1 MNDLLTVKDLTYRKN
16 QKTILKDANL
26 NLSSGKIVAL
36 LGENGAGKT
45 TLMRIIAGVAKNYK
59 GKVNLEGTTKE
70 AARKAKLSFTDGLT
84 GFSDSTKIKDVVK
97 FYATIFQDF
106 DENEFDELHK
116 FMKLDNNMKLSQL
129 SRGMREKLSIALTF
143 ARKADLYLLD
153 EPFGGID
160 AMARKKII
168 NSIILW
174 KDEKATIL
182 ISDHFVNEI
191 SSLLDEVVIVKD
203 HTILEHK
210 SADDIRQ
217 NHETIE
223 EYYESFY
230 ADEDDSND

>member
-16 QKTILKDANL
+16 QKTILKDTNL

-59 GKVNLEGTTKE
+59 GEVNLEGTTKE
-70 AARKAKLSFTDGLT
+70 AARKAKLSFTDRLT

-106 DENEFDELHK
+106 DENEFDELRK
-116 FMKLDNNMKLSQL
+116 FMKLDNDMKLSQL
-129 SRGMREKLSIALTF
+129 SRGMREKLIIALTF

-230 ADEDDSND
+230 ADEDDE

>member
-1 MNDLLTVKDLTYRKN
+1 MKDILIIKDLNYKKN
-16 QKTILKDANL
+16 QKTILNDVNL

-45 TLMRIIAGVAKNYK
+45 TLMRLIAGIAKNYK
-59 GKVNLEGTTKE
+59 GSIQVDGFINE
-70 AARKAKLSFTDGLT
+70 AQRKAKLSFTDGLT
-84 GFSDSTKIKDVVK
+84 GFSDSSKLKEIEK
-97 FYATIFQDF
+97 FYATIFDDF
-106 DENEFDELHK
+106 DENEFEEIRK
-116 FMKLDNNMKLSQL
+116 FMKLDLEMKLSQL
-129 SRGMREKLSIALTF
+129 SRGMREKLIIALTF

-174 KDEKATIL
+174 KDEKSTIL

-191 SSLLDEVVIVKD
+191 AALLDEVVIVKD
-203 HTILEHK
+203 NTVLEHK

-217 NHETIE
+217 THKSIE

-230 ADEDDSND
+230 EDEDDE

>member
-1 MNDLLTVKDLTYRKN
+1 MSDLLQVKDLSYKKN
-16 QKTILKDANL
+16 QKMILKDVNL

-45 TLMRIIAGVAKNYK
+45 TLMRIIAGVAKNYR
-59 GKVNLEGTTKE
+59 GEVNLEGSTKE
-70 AARKAKLSFTDGLT
+70 AERKAKLSFTDGLT

-97 FYATIFQDF
+97 FYAIIFQDF
-106 DENEFDELHK
+106 DENEFTELRK
-116 FMKLDNNMKLSQL
+116 FMKLDPEMKLSQL
-129 SRGMREKLSIALTF
+129 SRGMREKLIIALTF

-174 KDEKATIL
+174 KEEKATIL

-191 SSLLDEVVIVKD
+191 SSLLDEVVVVKD
-203 HTILEHK
+203 HTFLEHK
-210 SADDIRQ
+210 SADNNRQ
-217 NHETIE
+217 YHKSIV
-223 EYYESFY
+223 EYYESVY
-230 ADEDDSND
+230 ADEDDE

>member
-59 GKVNLEGTTKE
+59 GEVNLEGTTKE

-106 DENEFDELHK
+106 DENEFDELRK
-116 FMKLDNNMKLSQL
+116 FMKLDNDMKLSQL
-129 SRGMREKLSIALTF
+129 SRGMREKLIIALTF

-174 KDEKATIL
+174 KDKKATIL

-230 ADEDDSND
+230 ADEDDE

>member
-36 LGENGAGKT
+36 LGKNGAGKT

-59 GKVNLEGTTKE
+59 GEVNLEGTTKE
-70 AARKAKLSFTDGLT
+70 TTRKAKLSFTDGLT

-106 DENEFDELHK
+106 DENEFDELRK
-116 FMKLDNNMKLSQL
+116 FMKLDNDMKLSQL
-129 SRGMREKLSIALTF
+129 SRGMREKLIIALTF

-203 HTILEHK
+203 HIILEHK

-230 ADEDDSND
+230 VDEDDE

>member
-1 MNDLLTVKDLTYRKN
+1 MKDILIIKDLNYKKN
-16 QKTILKDANL
+16 QKTILNDVNL

-45 TLMRIIAGVAKNYK
+45 TLMRLIAGVAKNYK
-59 GKVNLEGTTKE
+59 GSIQVDGFINE
-70 AARKAKLSFTDGLT
+70 AQRKAELSFTDGLT
-84 GFSDSTKIKDVVK
+84 GFSDSSKLKEVEK
-97 FYATIFQDF
+97 FYATIFDDF
-106 DENEFDELHK
+106 DENEFEEIRK
-116 FMKLDNNMKLSQL
+116 FMKLDLEMKLSQL
-129 SRGMREKLSIALTF
+129 SRGMREKLIIALTF
-143 ARKADLYLLD
+143 ARKADLHLLD

-174 KDEKATIL
+174 KDEKSTIL

-191 SSLLDEVVIVKD
+191 AALLDEVVIVKD
-203 HTILEHK
+203 NTVLEHK

-217 NHETIE
+217 THKSIE

-230 ADEDDSND
+230 EDEDDE

>member
-1 MNDLLTVKDLTYRKN
+1 MKDILIIKDLNYKKN
-16 QKTILKDANL
+16 QKTILNDVNL

-45 TLMRIIAGVAKNYK
+45 TLMRLIAGVAKNYK
-59 GKVNLEGTTKE
+59 GSIQVDGFINE
-70 AARKAKLSFTDGLT
+70 AQRKAELSFTDGLT
-84 GFSDSTKIKDVVK
+84 GFSDSSKLKEVEK
-97 FYATIFQDF
+97 FYATIFDDF
-106 DENEFDELHK
+106 DENEFEEIRK
-116 FMKLDNNMKLSQL
+116 FMKLDLEMKLSQL
-129 SRGMREKLSIALTF
+129 SRGMREKLIIALTF

-174 KDEKATIL
+174 KDEKSTIL

-191 SSLLDEVVIVKD
+191 AALLDEVVIVKD
-203 HTILEHK
+203 NTVLEHK

-217 NHETIE
+217 THKSIE

-230 ADEDDSND
+230 EDEDDE

>member
-1 MNDLLTVKDLTYRKN
+1 MKNILIIKDLNYKKN
-16 QKTILKDANL
+16 QKTILNDVNL

-45 TLMRIIAGVAKNYK
+45 TLMRLIAGIAKNYK
-59 GKVNLEGTTKE
+59 GSIQVDGFINE
-70 AARKAKLSFTDGLT
+70 AQRKAKLSFTDGLT
-84 GFSDSTKIKDVVK
+84 GFSDSSKLKEIEK
-97 FYATIFQDF
+97 FYATIFDDF
-106 DENEFDELHK
+106 DENEFEEIRK
-116 FMKLDNNMKLSQL
+116 FMKLDLEMKLSQL
-129 SRGMREKLSIALTF
+129 SRGMREKLIIALTF

-174 KDEKATIL
+174 KDEKSTIL

-191 SSLLDEVVIVKD
+191 AALLDEVVIVKD
-203 HTILEHK
+203 NTVLEHK

-217 NHETIE
+217 THKSIE

-230 ADEDDSND
+230 EDEDDE

>member
-59 GKVNLEGTTKE
+59 GEVNLEGTTKE

-106 DENEFDELHK
+106 DENEFDELRK
-116 FMKLDNNMKLSQL
+116 FMKLDNDMKLSQL
-129 SRGMREKLSIALTF
+129 SRGMREKLIIALTF

-191 SSLLDEVVIVKD
+191 SSLLDAVVIVKD

-230 ADEDDSND
+230 ADEDDE

>member
-59 GKVNLEGTTKE
+59 GEVNLEGTTKE
-70 AARKAKLSFTDGLT
+70 TARKAKLSFTDGLT

-116 FMKLDNNMKLSQL
+116 FMKLDNDMKLSQL
-129 SRGMREKLSIALTF
+129 SRGMREKLIIALTF

-230 ADEDDSND
+230 ADEDDE

>member
-1 MNDLLTVKDLTYRKN
+1 MANLLTIKDLTYKKN
-16 QKTILKDANL
+16 QRVILHDVNL

-59 GKVNLEGTTKE
+59 GSIQLDGSIKE
-70 AARKAKLSFTDGLT
+70 AERKAKLSFTDGLT
-84 GFSDSTKIKDVVK
+84 GFSDSTKISEVVK
-97 FYATIFQDF
+97 FYQNIFNDF
-106 DENEFDELHK
+106 DVNEFEQLRE
-116 FMKLDNNMKLSQL
+116 FMKLSLEMKLSQL
-129 SRGMREKLSIALTF
+129 SRGMREKLIIALTF

-174 KDEKATIL
+174 KDPKATIL

-191 SSLLDEVVIVKD
+191 ATLLDEVVIVKD
-203 HTILEHK
+203 KTILEHK
-210 SADDIRQ
+210 SADEIRSE
-217 NHETIE
+217 NKSIE
-223 EYYESFY
+223 EYYEGLY
-230 ADEDDSND
+230 EEDDD

>member
-230 ADEDDSND
+230 ADEDDE

>member
-1 MNDLLTVKDLTYRKN
+1 MANLLTIKDLTYKKN
-16 QKTILKDANL
+16 QRVILHDVNL

-59 GKVNLEGTTKE
+59 GSIQLDGSIKE
-70 AARKAKLSFTDGLT
+70 AERKAKLSFTDGLT
-84 GFSDSTKIKDVVK
+84 GFSDSTKISEVVK
-97 FYATIFQDF
+97 FYQNIFNDF
-106 DENEFDELHK
+106 DVNEFEQLRE
-116 FMKLDNNMKLSQL
+116 FMKLSLDMKLSQL
-129 SRGMREKLSIALTF
+129 SRGMREKLIIALTF

-174 KDEKATIL
+174 KDPKATIL

-191 SSLLDEVVIVKD
+191 ATLLDEVVIVKNK
-203 HTILEHK
+203 TILEHK
-210 SADDIRQ
+210 SADEIRSE
-217 NHETIE
+217 NKSIE
-223 EYYESFY
+223 EYYEGLY
-230 ADEDDSND
+230 EEDDD

>member
-59 GKVNLEGTTKE
+59 GEVNLEGTTKE

-106 DENEFDELHK
+106 DDNEFDELRK
-116 FMKLDNNMKLSQL
+116 FMKLDNDMKLSQL
-129 SRGMREKLSIALTF
+129 SRGMREKLIIALTF

-230 ADEDDSND
+230 ADEDDE